1 MFVGYISH
9 ARLKNA
15 QYWSIAKKGAEGYNQ
30 RHTDFCGIIMAT
42 KKKAADFEQ
51 SLNALEALVNKM
63 EQGDLTLEE
72 SLQAFSTG
80 IQLTRECQTRLA
92 EAEQQVSLL
101 LEQQGEI
108 TLTEFDA
115 SDDE

>member
-1 MFVGYISH
+1 LCSPSFNAGFIIAATLLVPDSIS
-9 ARLKNA
+9 
-15 QYWSIAKKGAEGYNQ
+15 G
-30 RHTDFCGIIMAT
+30 TGIIMAV

-63 EQGDLTLEE
+63 EQGDMTLEE
-72 SLQAFSTG
+72 SLQAFATG

-92 EAEQQVSLL
+92 EAEQKVSLL
-101 LEQQGEI
+101 IEQQGQI

>member
-1 MFVGYISH
+1 
-9 ARLKNA
+9 
-15 QYWSIAKKGAEGYNQ
+15 
-30 RHTDFCGIIMAT
+30 MAG

-51 SLNALEALVNKM
+51 SLTSLEELVNKM

-92 EAEQQVSLL
+92 EAEQQVTLL
-101 LEQQGEI
+101 LEQQGEVV
-108 TLTEFDA
+108 LVEFDE
-115 SDDE
+115 SDIE

>member
-1 MFVGYISH
+1 
-9 ARLKNA
+9 
-15 QYWSIAKKGAEGYNQ
+15 
-30 RHTDFCGIIMAT
+30 MAI

-72 SLQAFSTG
+72 SLFAFATG

-92 EAEQQVSLL
+92 EAEQQVTLL
-101 LEQQGEI
+101 QEQQGQI
-108 TLTEFDA
+108 RLSEFNT
-115 SDDE
+115 SDD

>member
-1 MFVGYISH
+1 MVRKAACLCSPSLSGRFI
-9 ARLKNA
+9 
-15 QYWSIAKKGAEGYNQ
+15 IAAFPQIEN
-30 RHTDFCGIIMAT
+30 TMAA

-63 EQGDLTLEE
+63 EQGDLTLEQ
-72 SLQAFSTG
+72 SLEAFSNG

-92 EAEQQVSLL
+92 EAEQQVNLL

-108 TLTEFDA
+108 TLVEFDT